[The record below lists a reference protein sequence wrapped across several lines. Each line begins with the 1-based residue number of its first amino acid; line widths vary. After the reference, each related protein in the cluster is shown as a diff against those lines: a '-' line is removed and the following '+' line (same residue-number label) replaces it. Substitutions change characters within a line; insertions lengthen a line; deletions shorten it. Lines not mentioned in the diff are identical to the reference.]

1 MATTTRKTKKSTKA
15 AKAAKAEVKLPL
27 ARDIWLAGLGFYGRL
42 FDETSARVG
51 GARAEAN
58 KLFDELVDRGAAV
71 EKDTRKAL
79 KDVRFDTNG
88 SVEERIKKLRDSL
101 PELPKFPE
109 MPELGQFSQI
119 TPFKSARVRELEA
132 EIEALT
138 KKVNAL
144 SRAAKAKPVARKTPA
159 RKAA

>member
-1 MATTTRKTKKSTKA
+1 MATKTRKTTKTSKA
-15 AKAAKAEVKLPL
+15 AKAKSEAKLPL

-42 FDETSARVG
+42 FDETASRVDT
-51 GARAEAN
+51 ARAEAN
-58 KLFDELVDRGAAV
+58 KLFDELVDRGAIV

-79 KDVRFDTNG
+79 KDVRIDTNG

-101 PELPKFPE
+101 PELPKLPE
-109 MPELGQFSQI
+109 MPELGQFPQI

-132 EIEALT
+132 EVEALT

-144 SRAAKAKPVARKTPA
+144 SRAAKAKPAARKTPA

>member
-1 MATTTRKTKKSTKA
+1 MATKTRKTTKTNKA
-15 AKAAKAEVKLPL
+15 AKAKAEAKLPL

-42 FDETSARVG
+42 FDETSARVDA
-51 GARAEAN
+51 ARVEAN
-58 KLFDELVDRGAAV
+58 KLFDELVDRGTAV

-88 SVEERIKKLRDSL
+88 TVEERIKKLRDSL
-101 PELPKFPE
+101 PELPKLPE
-109 MPELGQFSQI
+109 MPELGQFPQI
-119 TPFKSARVRELEA
+119 TTFKSARVRELEA
-132 EIEALT
+132 EVEALT

-144 SRAAKAKPVARKTPA
+144 SRAAKAKPAARKTPA